1 MISWVFFML
10 IRTAKIFIR
19 NEIRKM
25 SKELPIF
32 ATPETKVP
40 EPVEGPT
47 DNKRC
52 FDKLSNLFQ
61 LTE

>member
-1 MISWVFFML
+1 
-10 IRTAKIFIR
+10 
-19 NEIRKM
+19 M